1 MSTRQAASERGT
13 AESTVQETE
22 HDIVV
27 RRPLMVVQWLNLP
40 TIPILGQLIQTVFF
54 VLLVFGFF
62 LWFASVPVTDQTIEL
77 WVGTKPDHLKIL
89 GLEVSYNAVV
99 LKVTMIVA
107 VFSGLSFVATTS
119 SDDRHARDF
128 LEPMVLRLRKILIF
142 EIYTSPF
149 SGMGA
154 EETLERYE
162 LWFASAQEDSTEPVA
177 SIDKETVKDNEWPR
191 KSH

>member
-1 MSTRQAASERGT
+1 
-13 AESTVQETE
+13 
-22 HDIVV
+22 
-27 RRPLMVVQWLNLP
+27 MVVQWLNLP

-107 VFSGLSFVATTS
+107 VSSGLSFVATTS
-119 SDDRHARDF
+119 SDDRHALDF
-128 LEPMVLRLRKILIF
+128 LEPMVLRLRKILMIRDIYLSIF
-142 EIYTSPF
+142 
-149 SGMGA
+149 
-154 EETLERYE
+154 RYGRRRDTGGHE
-162 LWFASAQEDSTEPVA
+162 LWSASAQEDSTEPVA

>member
-13 AESTVQETE
+13 ADSTVQEAE
-22 HDIVV
+22 HDIIV
-27 RRPLMVVQWLNLP
+27 RRPLMVVQWLNLLA
-40 TIPILGQLIQTVFF
+40 IPILGQLIQTVFF

-77 WVGTKPDHLKIL
+77 WVGTKLEHLKIL

-119 SDDRHARDF
+119 SDDRHAIGF
-128 LEPMVLRLRKILIF
+128 LEPMVLRLRKILLIRDISLHF
-142 EIYTSPF
+142 QVWAPKRHWRAMNCGPHRRKKIVQSPL
-149 SGMGA
+149 
-154 EETLERYE
+154 TLPIR
-162 LWFASAQEDSTEPVA
+162 
-177 SIDKETVKDNEWPR
+177 R
-191 KSH
+191 R

>member
-1 MSTRQAASERGT
+1 MSARHAVSERGT
-13 AESTVQETE
+13 AESTVQEAE
-22 HDIVV
+22 HDITVH
-27 RRPLMVVQWLNLP
+27 RSLTIGQWLNLP

-77 WVGTKPDHLKIL
+77 WVGTKLEHLKIL

-119 SDDRHARDF
+119 SDDRHAIGF
-128 LEPMVLRLRKILIF
+128 LEPMVLRLRKILLIRDISLHF
-142 EIYTSPF
+142 QVWAPKRHWRAMNCGPHRRKKIVQSPL
-149 SGMGA
+149 
-154 EETLERYE
+154 TLPIR
-162 LWFASAQEDSTEPVA
+162 
-177 SIDKETVKDNEWPR
+177 R
-191 KSH
+191 R

>member
-1 MSTRQAASERGT
+1 MSIG
-13 AESTVQETE
+13 
-22 HDIVV
+22 
-27 RRPLMVVQWLNLP
+27 QWLNLP

-89 GLEVSYNAVV
+89 GLEVSYNAVM

-119 SDDRHARDF
+119 SDGRHALDF
-128 LEPMVLRLRKILIF
+128 LEPMVLRLRKILI
-142 EIYTSPF
+142 I
-149 SGMGA
+149 
-154 EETLERYE
+154 R
-162 LWFASAQEDSTEPVA
+162 D
-177 SIDKETVKDNEWPR
+177 I
-191 KSH
+191 

>member
-1 MSTRQAASERGT
+1 MSARHAVSERGT

-107 VFSGLSFVATTS
+107 VSSGLSFVATTS
-119 SDDRHARDF
+119 SDDRHALDF
-128 LEPMVLRLRKILIF
+128 LEPMVLRLRKILMIRDIYLSIF
-142 EIYTSPF
+142 RYGRRRDT
-149 SGMGA
+149 GA
-154 EETLERYE
+154 L
-162 LWFASAQEDSTEPVA
+162 
-177 SIDKETVKDNEWPR
+177 
-191 KSH
+191 

>member
-13 AESTVQETE
+13 ADSTVQEAE
-22 HDIVV
+22 HDIIV
-27 RRPLMVVQWLNLP
+27 RRPLTFGQWLNLLA
-40 TIPILGQLIQTVFF
+40 IPILGQLIQTVFF

-77 WVGTKPDHLKIL
+77 WVGTKPEHLKIL

-107 VFSGLSFVATTS
+107 VSSGLSFVATTS

-154 EETLERYE
+154 EETLESYE
-162 LWFASAQEDSTEPVA
+162 LWSASAQEDSTEPVA